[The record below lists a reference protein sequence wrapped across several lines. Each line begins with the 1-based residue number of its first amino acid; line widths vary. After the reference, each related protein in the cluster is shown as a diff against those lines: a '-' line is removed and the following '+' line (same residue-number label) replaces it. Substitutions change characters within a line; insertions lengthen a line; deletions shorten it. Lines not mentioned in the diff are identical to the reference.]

1 MKFTGEQ
8 VVPGEVDPD
17 LFNEHRAR
25 YLFAQQFSS
34 GKKVLDAACG
44 TGYGSALLG
53 EKATV
58 VFGVDISSDAI
69 LYARQH
75 YRGTNLH
82 FGRCDCLALAFPS
95 GWFDVVVAFEI
106 IEHLENPEAFVAE
119 LRRVLP
125 PAGVLLLSTPNR
137 LYYTEERGEVNP
149 FHQHEF
155 SYSELQQLLSSL
167 FPHCAILFENHV
179 PCLLISDGNAPRL
192 AAGSFAGAVVAEQPT
207 GTASPPEN
215 AQAAHYFVALCSNR
229 PLEPTSPLL
238 LLPSTGNVLRERE
251 VHIRRLTDYLAEVRH
266 DLETSERLRSDAEQR
281 EKELS
286 RLREEHNQLLEE
298 RTQWALSLQE
308 DLERARSALQKLH
321 QELEERTAWAL
332 NLDQD
337 LQHARETIQKL
348 QQELEERTAWALN
361 LDQDLQHARETIRKL
376 QQELEERTAWALKLE
391 AELQDRCADLKLLYG
406 SPWYRIG
413 KTLHLGP
420 VPPSDTKTSDVPQR

>member
-8 VVPGEVDPD
+8 VVPREVDPD

-25 YLFAQQFSS
+25 YLFARQFVS

-53 EKATV
+53 ETATA
-58 VFGVDISSDAI
+58 VFGVDISSDAV

-119 LRRVLP
+119 LRRVLAP
-125 PAGVLLLSTPNR
+125 SGVLLLSTPNR

-149 FHQHEF
+149 FHQREF
-155 SYSELQQLLSSL
+155 SFPELQQLLSAI

-179 PCLLISDGNAPRL
+179 PGLLISDDSAPGPAV
-192 AAGSFAGAVVAEQPT
+192 AAVAEQPA
-207 GTASPPEN
+207 GAASPPEN
-215 AQAAHYFVALCSNR
+215 AQTAHYFVALCSNL
-229 PLEPTSPLL
+229 PLEPTPPLL

-251 VHIRRLTDYLAEVRH
+251 VHIRRLTDYLAEARR
-266 DLETSERLRSDAEQR
+266 DLEKLRADAEQR
-281 EKELS
+281 EKEIS
-286 RLREEHNQLLEE
+286 RLLEE

-308 DLERARSALQKLH
+308 DVERARSALQKLH

-337 LQHARETIQKL
+337 VQHARETIRKL
-348 QQELEERTAWALN
+348 QQEMEERTAWALN
-361 LDQDLQHARETIRKL
+361 LDQDLQQAREIIRKL
-376 QQELEERTAWALKLE
+376 QQEMEERTAWALNLE
-391 AELQDRCADLKLLYG
+391 AELQNRCADLQLLYG

-420 VPPSDTKTSDVPQR
+420 VPLSDTKASDTPQR